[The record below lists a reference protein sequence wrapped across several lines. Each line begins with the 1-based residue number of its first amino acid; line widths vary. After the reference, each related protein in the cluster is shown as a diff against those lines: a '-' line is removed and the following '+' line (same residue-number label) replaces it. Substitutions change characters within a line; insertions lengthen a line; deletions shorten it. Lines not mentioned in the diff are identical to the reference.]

1 MNDERN
7 GSQVGCFLAC
17 HISRHSVH
25 RSSFPFVT
33 FRLTPYG
40 SSRERPKGGDERADQ
55 GRERKDRKAYGSD
68 METVRLSVAFSLRF
82 LVTSFHSS
90 LRSPVTLFPSF
101 IASQSPTFLWLILSA
116 LHSPSPRLTPRLA
129 HSVGQEE
136 RSGT

>member
-1 MNDERN
+1 MRR
-7 GSQVGCFLAC
+7 Q
-17 HISRHSVH
+17 
-25 RSSFPFVT
+25 
-33 FRLTPYG
+33 
-40 SSRERPKGGDERADQ
+40 ERAAPSILDLML
-55 GRERKDRKAYGSD
+55 A
-68 METVRLSVAFSLRF
+68 ASLP
-82 LVTSFHSS
+82 HSS